1 MALLS
6 SRGISTPSLP
16 AQGEQRRSS
25 IFNIPR
31 DIPPSVVP
39 ISADRDAA
47 IKAYSYSISAC
58 CAPFRVGSIPA
69 LKHIS
74 RLIELALGAGPGG
87 AMIVVDHPSNVAE
100 LAHAVARLERSLNA
114 LIEHAAGYMRIG
126 VASATGVFD
135 LTARIGEEP
144 SGGACL
150 MTANR

>member
-1 MALLS
+1 
-6 SRGISTPSLP
+6 
-16 AQGEQRRSS
+16 
-25 IFNIPR
+25 
-31 DIPPSVVP
+31 
-39 ISADRDAA
+39 
-47 IKAYSYSISAC
+47 
-58 CAPFRVGSIPA
+58 VGSIPA

-74 RLIELALGAGPGG
+74 RLIELARGAGPGG

-114 LIEHAAGYMRIG
+114 LIGHAAGYMRIG